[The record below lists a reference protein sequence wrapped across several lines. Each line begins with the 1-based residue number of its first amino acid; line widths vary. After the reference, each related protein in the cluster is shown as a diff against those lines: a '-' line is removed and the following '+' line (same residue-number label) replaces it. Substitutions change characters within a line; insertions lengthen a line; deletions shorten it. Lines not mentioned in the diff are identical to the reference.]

1 MLKSLLCAALLLV
14 GGSAWAAQVVGVVT
28 HLSGPLL
35 DQKADGSIKVL
46 GLKSEVENGDTLV
59 SEKNTYA
66 QIRFVD
72 NHEITLKPGT
82 TFRIENFSYDA
93 GKPDADSA
101 AFSLVKGGLRSIT
114 GLLGKRNKEKFSLK
128 TPSATI
134 GIRGTTFIAQYVP
147 PPNQMRVVDNVG
159 SFDAMSTSGKTP
171 QPVTEQGK
179 VVIDRSPAGNGGV
192 PAGSQGPA
200 AGGVP
205 SPAPVQGNGPGVAVA
220 QNLNGNLPQMGKQPS
235 AGGGLSSAQEQALLN
250 TLSSNAQ
257 AAMQQAVNQGGAPQA
272 PSLPTLAPGLH
283 LQVTDGMIVVT
294 NTGGAQNF
302 AAGQFGFVPN
312 LNQAPVIVPPNPG
325 LLFLPPPSFSGGPTG
340 PQAQVGG
347 SSPDKQ
353 GVDCIV
359 R

>member
-1 MLKSLLCAALLLV
+1 MTMLKSLLCAVLLLA
-14 GGSAWAAQVVGVVT
+14 GGATWAAQVVGVVA

-35 DQKADGSIKVL
+35 DRKADGSVKVL

-72 NHEITLKPGT
+72 NSEITLKPGT

-101 AFSLVKGGLRSIT
+101 AFNLVKGGLRSIT

-128 TPSATI
+128 TPTATI

-147 PPNQMRVVDNVG
+147 PSDMRVSDGNSLGAVEVG
-159 SFDAMSTSGKTP
+159 KGP
-171 QPVTEQGK
+171 QAPAAQGK
-179 VVIDRSPAGNGGV
+179 VVIDRSPAGNGV
-192 PAGSQGPA
+192 IPAGSQVPA
-200 AGGVP
+200 AGG
-205 SPAPVQGNGPGVAVA
+205 A
-220 QNLNGNLPQMGKQPS
+220 
-235 AGGGLSSAQEQALLN
+235 LSSAQEQALLT
-250 TLSSNAQ
+250 TLSNQAQ
-257 AAMQQAVNQGGAPQA
+257 AAMQQAVNQAGAPQA
-272 PSLPTLAPGLH
+272 PSLPALAPGLH

-294 NTGGAQNF
+294 NGGGAQNF
-302 AAGQFGFVPN
+302 AAGQFGFVPSA
-312 LNQAPVIVPPNPG
+312 NQPPVLVPSNPI
-325 LLFLPPPSFSGGPTG
+325 LHFAPPPSFSGGAVG
-340 PQAQVGG
+340 PQASAGAAP
-347 SSPDKQ
+347 PDKQ